1 MKPVDRKRVKNYY
14 EKMKHTIGTILETEF
29 STVKTLWDQI
39 GLNIE
44 IANLA
49 TSKTPII
56 FNLRGG
62 LQ

>member
-1 MKPVDRKRVKNYY
+1 MKLVDGKRVKNFY
-14 EKMKHTIGTILETEF
+14 EKIKHAIGTILETEF